1 MEDENLIQH
10 AFRLGKISGRL
21 DALKAS
27 IPAPSP
33 KPPKSPRAEIERICR
48 EYGRDVPP
56 ELAKVLDEVET
67 DLRLGS
73 ADQRA

>member
-1 MEDENLIQH
+1 MADEHLMQH
-10 AFRLGKISGRL
+10 AFRLGEISGRL

-33 KPPKSPRAEIERICR
+33 KPLPSPRAEIERICR
-48 EYGRDVPP
+48 EYGREVPP
-56 ELAKVLDEVET
+56 ELSKALDDIEN